1 MDEFVRGSL
10 LLPVLALI
18 VGFVVLFT
26 WLLSVEFRLYRLS
39 RAVCN
44 ECGGDVSRNARRC
57 SHCGKNLRTVGV

>member
-1 MDEFVRGSL
+1 MEEFVRGSL

-39 RAVCN
+39 RMACD
-44 ECGGDVSRNARRC
+44 ECGGDVSRAAPRC
-57 SHCGKNLRTVGV
+57 SHCGKDMRAL